1 MLTNKSN
8 SGDLTVCRTKRP
20 SINPIP
26 TPVSISA
33 EDRFLHTLILGPTG
47 CGKSDAM
54 LSMIQQD
61 IDNPEW
67 GATVLD
73 PKGGLALHAFLL
85 AKESGRSA
93 FLFDPTLKNCPKYNP
108 LAGREVD
115 VVENIVTVFRL
126 INADS
131 PQFFLDL
138 NEQLLRNAVK
148 VLKRLDASEGVE
160 GKYATLIRL
169 SHLLQNSGGQGRD
182 LVNAFSKISAAI
194 DSEAKENAD
203 ITSWFLS
210 DYFPERS
217 KIYENTAGLRS
228 QVAKLVSNEYLRK
241 VLNPDF
247 DKGERSGLDFAAGL
261 RNGDI
266 LCISTAQAQLRDLSR
281 YLALFMMTGFET
293 AVARRSDDDQQPH
306 AMYIDGLYDFS
317 YDGLFDLLACGRA
330 HHVGL
335 VMSAQSRILMTRNRT
350 IDDRNLIERISA
362 NSRNVILH
370 AGLSEE
376 DISYYMSQITIW
388 HDPSFFPS
396 RPLKAKEPSRKE
408 LEEACVWDEDD
419 PGRVVCSLVSNGQIR
434 PPVIGHVLPFPE
446 KTMESLRG
454 KAREYRVQHQLS

>member
-8 SGDLTVCRTKRP
+8 SDDLIVCRTKRP

-306 AMYIDGLYDFS
+306 AMYIDGLYDF
-317 YDGLFDLLACGRA
+317 
-330 HHVGL
+330 
-335 VMSAQSRILMTRNRT
+335 
-350 IDDRNLIERISA
+350 
-362 NSRNVILH
+362 
-370 AGLSEE
+370 
-376 DISYYMSQITIW
+376 
-388 HDPSFFPS
+388 
-396 RPLKAKEPSRKE
+396 
-408 LEEACVWDEDD
+408 
-419 PGRVVCSLVSNGQIR
+419 
-434 PPVIGHVLPFPE
+434 
-446 KTMESLRG
+446 
-454 KAREYRVQHQLS
+454 

>member
-8 SGDLTVCRTKRP
+8 SDDLIVCRTKRP

-160 GKYATLIRL
+160 GKYAT
-169 SHLLQNSGGQGRD
+169 
-182 LVNAFSKISAAI
+182 
-194 DSEAKENAD
+194 
-203 ITSWFLS
+203 
-210 DYFPERS
+210 
-217 KIYENTAGLRS
+217 
-228 QVAKLVSNEYLRK
+228 
-241 VLNPDF
+241 
-247 DKGERSGLDFAAGL
+247 
-261 RNGDI
+261 
-266 LCISTAQAQLRDLSR
+266 
-281 YLALFMMTGFET
+281 
-293 AVARRSDDDQQPH
+293 
-306 AMYIDGLYDFS
+306 
-317 YDGLFDLLACGRA
+317 
-330 HHVGL
+330 
-335 VMSAQSRILMTRNRT
+335 
-350 IDDRNLIERISA
+350 
-362 NSRNVILH
+362 
-370 AGLSEE
+370 
-376 DISYYMSQITIW
+376 
-388 HDPSFFPS
+388 
-396 RPLKAKEPSRKE
+396 
-408 LEEACVWDEDD
+408 
-419 PGRVVCSLVSNGQIR
+419 
-434 PPVIGHVLPFPE
+434 
-446 KTMESLRG
+446 
-454 KAREYRVQHQLS
+454 

>member
-8 SGDLTVCRTKRP
+8 SDDLIVCRTKRP

-73 PKGGLALHAFLL
+73 PKGDLALHTFLL

-203 ITSWFLS
+203 ITSWFLN

-241 VLNPDF
+241 ILNPDF

-266 LCISTAQAQLRDLSR
+266 LCISTAQVQLRDLSR

-388 HDPSFFPS
+388 HDPIFFPS
-396 RPLKAKEPSRKE
+396 KPLKAKEPSRKE
-408 LEEACVWDEDD
+408 LEEACVWDEDN